1 MNKVGELNLIA
12 LRHILILGSG
22 YPREYLQDVSISLV
36 VLLHLLLLVEALL
49 DHLVDI

>member
-22 YPREYLQDVSISLV
+22 YPREYLQDVSVSL